1 MQRQV
6 ARLSWRAYTQIPQAE
21 HWVASIQG
29 LRPMFMG
36 AFGFTDTCLIPG
48 ISAAGATPEAR
59 RYTALADAE
68 ALLHGHS
75 PRLPT
80 SPAGYPSPVVIS
92 RAILQGRGWPMRLF
106 DCGLPEPLEG
116 LISVYREGDPMPT
129 ARCLSTGKALSR
141 EAVIHLFSQG
151 LVWGTREMSDAEYW
165 VIGECVA
172 GGTTTALAV
181 LLALGWD
188 AADRVNSSHPIC
200 NHAQKLKLVQHGLAH
215 LPPTADGLAI
225 AAAIGDPMQPFVAG
239 LMLAASCSRPVL
251 LAGGTQMLAV
261 YALATRIAAEQK
273 IRWNPE
279 RVVVGTT
286 RWVAEDRS
294 GDTIGLAERV
304 GPLPLLA
311 TQLSF
316 HSSRHPQLRA
326 YEQGFVKE
334 GVGAGGLCIAVGLEG
349 IWDHNQLLTQ
359 IECLYDCWLVSKPL
373 GSG

>member
-1 MQRQV
+1 
-6 ARLSWRAYTQIPQAE
+6 
-21 HWVASIQG
+21 
-29 LRPMFMG
+29 
-36 AFGFTDTCLIPG
+36 
-48 ISAAGATPEAR
+48 
-59 RYTALADAE
+59 
-68 ALLHGHS
+68 
-75 PRLPT
+75 
-80 SPAGYPSPVVIS
+80 
-92 RAILQGRGWPMRLF
+92 
-106 DCGLPEPLEG
+106 
-116 LISVYREGDPMPT
+116 
-129 ARCLSTGKALSR
+129 
-141 EAVIHLFSQG
+141 
-151 LVWGTREMSDAEYW
+151 
-165 VIGECVA
+165 
-172 GGTTTALAV
+172 
-181 LLALGWD
+181 
-188 AADRVNSSHPIC
+188 
-200 NHAQKLKLVQHGLAH
+200 
-215 LPPTADGLAI
+215 
-225 AAAIGDPMQPFVAG
+225 
-239 LMLAASCSRPVL
+239 
-251 LAGGTQMLAV
+251 MLAV